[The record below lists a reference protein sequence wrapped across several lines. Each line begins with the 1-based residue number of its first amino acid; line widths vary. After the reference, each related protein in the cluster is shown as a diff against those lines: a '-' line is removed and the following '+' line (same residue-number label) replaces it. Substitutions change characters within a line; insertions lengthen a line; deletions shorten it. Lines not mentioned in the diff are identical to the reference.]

1 MRAAEICPQ
10 KRGNLMH
17 QEPLGTFLD
26 QLASSTP
33 TPGGGAVAALC
44 GALSAALSSMVANL
58 TLGRE
63 HYRDVEPAIRAGLEQ
78 SERLRAD
85 FTQLIAD
92 DIAAYGALST
102 AYRLPKTTPDEQAIR
117 SAQIQEALKG
127 AAEAPLRIAERA
139 RQTLD
144 LCRTLAE
151 IGNRNVISDVGVA
164 AITAHAALESAE
176 LNVLIN
182 LKAIKDQTLA
192 EALLQRLNTARG
204 GAAPITQDILATVR
218 EKMGV

>member
-1 MRAAEICPQ
+1 MQ
-10 KRGNLMH
+10 
-17 QEPLGTFLD
+17 QEAVGTFLD
-26 QLASSTP
+26 QLASSAP
-33 TPGGGAVAALC
+33 TPGGGSVAALC

-63 HYRDVEPAIRAGLEQ
+63 KYKNVEPAIREALEQ
-78 SERLRAD
+78 SERLRAE

-92 DIAAYGALST
+92 DIDAYSTLSA
-102 AYRLPKTTPDEQAIR
+102 AYRLPKATPDEQAER
-117 SAQIQEALKG
+117 SAQIQGALQG
-127 AAEAPLRIAERA
+127 AAEAPLRIAEHA
-139 RQTLD
+139 RQALD

-151 IGNRNVISDVGVA
+151 IGNTNVISDVGVA

-182 LKAIKDQTLA
+182 LKALKDQALA
-192 EALLQRLNTARG
+192 EALLQRLNAARG

>member
-1 MRAAEICPQ
+1 MQ
-10 KRGNLMH
+10 
-17 QEPLGTFLD
+17 QEALGTFLD
-26 QLASSTP
+26 QLASSAP
-33 TPGGGAVAALC
+33 TPGGGSAAALC
-44 GALSAALSSMVANL
+44 GALSAALSSMVANR

-63 HYRDVEPAIRAGLEQ
+63 KYKDVEAAIREALEQ
-78 SERLRAD
+78 SEQLRTE

-92 DIAAYGALST
+92 DIDAYGTLSA
-102 AYRLPKTTPDEQAIR
+102 AYRLPKATPDEQAER
-117 SAQIQEALKG
+117 SAQIQGALQR

-139 RQTLD
+139 RQALE
-144 LCRTLAE
+144 LCRALAE
-151 IGNRNVISDVGVA
+151 IGNTNVISDVGVA

-182 LKAIKDQTLA
+182 LKVIKDQALA
-192 EALLQRLNTARG
+192 DVLLQRLNAARG